1 MGRTIKQRGAIMWS
15 LISLMYREYCR
26 ARLLE
31 MRRFRLA
38 TIA

>member
-1 MGRTIKQRGAIMWS
+1 MIMWK

-31 MRRFRLA
+31 MRKFQLA
-38 TIA
+38 ITD